1 MQILVNKRNEIIS
14 YAVIG
19 GFEEG
24 IDIES
29 LPENFSQVFRP
40 KVFKYSDGKI
50 IFNEDYSEEKDD
62 THQQIDNEENI
73 TGASDDILRK
83 MVASMQKQV
92 VQSTKL
98 LMQVN
103 KQNALMAKQIVA
115 FNKKLEEIKGEME
128 NA

>member
-62 THQQIDNEENI
+62 THQQIDNEENS

-115 FNKKLEEIKGEME
+115 FNKKLEEIKGETE

>member
-24 IDIES
+24 IDIEN

-40 KVFKYSDGKI
+40 KAFKYSDGKI

-62 THQQIDNEENI
+62 THQQINNEEKS

-98 LMQVN
+98 SMQVN
-103 KQNALMAKQIVA
+103 KQNALMAKQFVA
-115 FNKKLEEIKGEME
+115 FNKKLEEIKGETE

>member
-29 LPENFSQVFRP
+29 IPENFSQVFRP

-50 IFNEDYSEEKDD
+50 IFNEDYTEEKDD
-62 THQQIDNEENI
+62 SHQQIDNEENS

-83 MVASMQKQV
+83 IVASMQKQV

-98 LMQVN
+98 LMQVS

-115 FNKKLEEIKGEME
+115 FNKKLEEIKGETE

>member
-1 MQILVNKRNEIIS
+1 
-14 YAVIG
+14 

-24 IDIES
+24 IDIEN

-40 KVFKYSDGKI
+40 KAFKYSNGEI
-50 IFNEDYSEEKDD
+50 VFNEDYSEEKDD
-62 THQQIDNEENI
+62 THQQIDNEENS

-115 FNKKLEEIKGEME
+115 FNKKLEEVKGETE

>member
-24 IDIES
+24 IDIEN

-40 KVFKYSDGKI
+40 IVFKYSDGKI
-50 IFNEDYSEEKDD
+50 IFNEDYTEEKDD
-62 THQQIDNEENI
+62 SHQQIDNEENS

-115 FNKKLEEIKGEME
+115 FNKKLEEIKGETE

>member
-50 IFNEDYSEEKDD
+50 IFNEDYTEEKDD
-62 THQQIDNEENI
+62 SHQQIDNEENS

-103 KQNALMAKQIVA
+103 KQNALMAKQIVT
-115 FNKKLEEIKGEME
+115 FNKKLEEIKGETE

>member
-62 THQQIDNEENI
+62 THQQIDNEENS

-115 FNKKLEEIKGEME
+115 FNKKLEEVKGETE

>member
-14 YAVIG
+14 YAIIG

-24 IDIES
+24 VDIES

-40 KVFKYSDGKI
+40 KAFKYLNGEI
-50 IFNEDYSEEKDD
+50 VFNEDYSEEKDD
-62 THQQIDNEENI
+62 LHQQIDSEEHS
-73 TGASDDILRK
+73 TVASDDILRK
-83 MVASMQKQV
+83 MVANMQKQV

-115 FNKKLEEIKGEME
+115 FNKKLEEVKGETE

>member
-50 IFNEDYSEEKDD
+50 IFNEDYTEEKDD
-62 THQQIDNEENI
+62 SHQQIDTEENS

-98 LMQVN
+98 LVQVN

-115 FNKKLEEIKGEME
+115 FNKKLEEIKGETE

>member
-1 MQILVNKRNEIIS
+1 MQMLVNKRNEIIS

-62 THQQIDNEENI
+62 THQQIDNEENS

-115 FNKKLEEIKGEME
+115 FNKKLEEIKGETE

>member
-50 IFNEDYSEEKDD
+50 IFNEDYTEEKDD
-62 THQQIDNEENI
+62 SHQQIDNEENS

-103 KQNALMAKQIVA
+103 KQNALMAKQLVTL
-115 FNKKLEEIKGEME
+115 NKKLEEIKGETE

>member
-103 KQNALMAKQIVA
+103 KQNALMAKQIVT
-115 FNKKLEEIKGEME
+115 FNKKLEEIKGETE

>member
-50 IFNEDYSEEKDD
+50 IFNEDYTEEKDD
-62 THQQIDNEENI
+62 SHQQIDNEENS
-73 TGASDDILRK
+73 TGASDDILR
-83 MVASMQKQV
+83 
-92 VQSTKL
+92 
-98 LMQVN
+98 
-103 KQNALMAKQIVA
+103 
-115 FNKKLEEIKGEME
+115 
-128 NA
+128 

>member
-40 KVFKYSDGKI
+40 KVFKYSDVKI
-50 IFNEDYSEEKDD
+50 IFNEDYIEEKDD
-62 THQQIDNEENI
+62 SHQQIDNEENS

-115 FNKKLEEIKGEME
+115 FNKKLEEVKGETE

>member
-14 YAVIG
+14 YAIIG

-24 IDIES
+24 IDIEN

-40 KVFKYSDGKI
+40 KAFKYSDGKI
-50 IFNEDYSEEKDD
+50 IFNEDYTEEKDD
-62 THQQIDNEENI
+62 AHQQIDNEENS

-115 FNKKLEEIKGEME
+115 FNKKLEEVKGETE

>member
-40 KVFKYSDGKI
+40 KAFKYSNGKI
-50 IFNEDYSEEKDD
+50 IFNEDCSEEKDD
-62 THQQIDNEENI
+62 SHQQIDNEENS

-115 FNKKLEEIKGEME
+115 FNKKLEEVKGETE

>member
-14 YAVIG
+14 YAIIG

-50 IFNEDYSEEKDD
+50 IFNEDYTEEKDD
-62 THQQIDNEENI
+62 SHQQIDNEENS

-115 FNKKLEEIKGEME
+115 FNKKLEEVKGETE

>member
-14 YAVIG
+14 YAIIG
-19 GFEEG
+19 GFEDG
-24 IDIES
+24 IDIEGF
-29 LPENFSQVFRP
+29 PENFAQVFRP
-40 KVFKYSDGKI
+40 KAFKYLDGKI
-50 IFNEDYSEEKDD
+50 IFNEEYSEEKDD
-62 THQQIDNEENI
+62 SQQQIDNKENI
-73 TGASDDILRK
+73 VGASNDILRK
-83 MVASMQKQV
+83 MVANMQKQV

-115 FNKKLEEIKGEME
+115 FNKRFEEIKGETE

>member
-1 MQILVNKRNEIIS
+1 MQILVNKRKEIIS
-14 YAVIG
+14 YAIIG

-40 KVFKYSDGKI
+40 KAFKYSDGKI

-62 THQQIDNEENI
+62 THQQIDNEEKS

-98 LMQVN
+98 SMQVN
-103 KQNALMAKQIVA
+103 KQNALMAKQFVA
-115 FNKKLEEIKGEME
+115 FNKKLEEIKGETE

>member
-1 MQILVNKRNEIIS
+1 
-14 YAVIG
+14 
-19 GFEEG
+19 
-24 IDIES
+24 IES

-50 IFNEDYSEEKDD
+50 IFNEDYTEEKDD
-62 THQQIDNEENI
+62 SHQQIDNEENS

-98 LMQVN
+98 LM
-103 KQNALMAKQIVA
+103 
-115 FNKKLEEIKGEME
+115 
-128 NA
+128 

>member
-14 YAVIG
+14 YSVIG

-40 KVFKYSDGKI
+40 KAFKYSNGKI
-50 IFNEDYSEEKDD
+50 IFNEDCSEEKDD
-62 THQQIDNEENI
+62 SHQQIDNEENS

-115 FNKKLEEIKGEME
+115 FNKKLEEVKGETE

>member
-14 YAVIG
+14 YAIIG

-24 IDIES
+24 IDIEN
-29 LPENFSQVFRP
+29 LPKNFSQVFRP
-40 KVFKYSDGKI
+40 KAFKYSNGEI
-50 IFNEDYSEEKDD
+50 VFNEDYSEEKDD
-62 THQQIDNEENI
+62 THQQIDNEENS

-98 LMQVN
+98 LMQDN

-115 FNKKLEEIKGEME
+115 FNKKLEEIKGETE

>member
-50 IFNEDYSEEKDD
+50 IFNEDYTEEKDD
-62 THQQIDNEENI
+62 SHQQIDNEENN

-115 FNKKLEEIKGEME
+115 FNKKLEEIKGETE